1 MQIQE
6 IKCLAPLQSGQL
18 WKIEHGHLYIVEL
31 GNWLIHYKIFR
42 HPGQRT
48 ATTSLMRLDALVNYL
63 RQSEAEL
70 VS

>member
-1 MQIQE
+1 MQTQE
-6 IKCLAPLQSGQL
+6 SKRLAPLESGQL

-31 GNWLIHYKIFR
+31 GNWVIHYKIFR

-48 ATTSLMRLDALVNYL
+48 AATNLMRLEALVNYL

-70 VS
+70 VV